1 MFDQITLP
9 NGLRIVGEK
18 LTHVRSCTVG
28 VWVKVGS
35 RNESEQE
42 NGLSHFIEHMVFK
55 GTASRSARDIAEE
68 MDMVGGQLN
77 AFTGKECTC
86 YYAKVI
92 DEDLQLAVDIL
103 ADLAL
108 RPTFDEKELN
118 KERGV
123 IVEEIAMVE
132 DTPEDLVHELL
143 ASAQFTGS
151 LSRPILG
158 PASLIRSYTRDDLLA
173 YWRKH
178 YVPRNMVLS
187 IAGNYD
193 WEQFV
198 ALAKKYFDV
207 FPNPDGEEAP
217 RQVQLFRNERLARKK
232 ETEQLHM
239 CLGFPG
245 VEADHDDL
253 YALAVFN
260 NAIGGGMSSRLFQ
273 RIREELGMAYSVYTY
288 TGSYQGVGVFNIYA
302 GTTPENGETV
312 LREIQ
317 EQLRIFL
324 KESISE
330 KEFLSAK
337 AQLRGGYVL
346 GLESS
351 SGRMQS
357 IGRGMLLNGRMRT
370 PEETLAK
377 IDAVTPEKVME
388 VARRVLSNAPC
399 AAFVGSKAEAFPAL
413 VDGAPALSPLG

>member
-9 NGLRIVGEK
+9 NGLRVVGEK
-18 LTHVRSCTVG
+18 LSHVRSCTVG

-35 RNESEQE
+35 RNESQQE

-55 GTASRSARDIAEE
+55 GTQTRSARDIAEE

-92 DEDLQLAVDIL
+92 DEDLRLAVDIL

-108 RPTFDEKELN
+108 RPVFDEKELN

-123 IVEEIAMVE
+123 VLEEIAMVE

-143 ASAQFTGS
+143 SAAQFDGS

-158 PASLIRSYTRDDLLA
+158 PGSQIRAYTRDDLLA

-178 YVPRNMVLS
+178 YVARNMVLS

-198 ALAKKYFDV
+198 ELASQYFDA

-217 RQVQLFRNERLARKK
+217 AQEQSYRHERLFRKK
-232 ETEQLHM
+232 DTEQLHL

-245 VEADHDDL
+245 IASESDDI
-253 YALAVFN
+253 YPLAILN

-288 TGSYQGVGVFNIYA
+288 SSSYHGAGVFNIYA
-302 GTTPENGETV
+302 GTTPANGEVV
-312 LREIQ
+312 LKEIQ
-317 EQLRIFL
+317 EQLRFFL
-324 KESISE
+324 KDSISE
-330 KEFLSAK
+330 KEFASAK
-337 AQLRGGYVL
+337 AQLRSGYVL

-357 IGRGMLLNGRMRT
+357 IGRGMLLHGKMRT

-377 IDAVTPEKVME
+377 IDAVTPERVMD
-388 VARRVLSNAPC
+388 VASRIFSAQPS
-399 AAFVGSKAEAFPAL
+399 AAFVGSNAEACLPL
-413 VDGAPALSPLG
+413 VGGAPAKG

>member
-1 MFDQITLP
+1 MFDQIILP
-9 NGLRIVGEK
+9 NGLRVVGEK
-18 LTHVRSCTVG
+18 LSHVRSCTVG

-35 RNESEQE
+35 RNESLAE

-55 GTASRSARDIAEE
+55 GTQNRSARYIAEE

-92 DEDLQLAVDIL
+92 DEDLRLAVDIL

-108 RPTFDEKELN
+108 RPTFDEKEMN

-123 IVEEIAMVE
+123 ILEEIAMVE
-132 DTPEDLVHELL
+132 DTPEDLVHEML
-143 ASAQFTGS
+143 ASAQFEGS

-158 PASLIRSYTRDDLLA
+158 PGSQIRAYTREDILA

-178 YVPRNMVLS
+178 YVAQNMVLS

-193 WEQFV
+193 WDAFV
-198 ALAKKYFDV
+198 ALAKQYFDV
-207 FPNPDGEEAP
+207 FPNQHGQEAAEQEQ
-217 RQVQLFRNERLARKK
+217 RYIHQCTFKTK
-232 ETEQLHM
+232 DTEQLHI

-245 VEADHDDL
+245 IGADTDDIYPL
-253 YALAVFN
+253 SVFN

-288 TGSYQGVGVFNIYA
+288 TSSYHNAGVFNVYA
-302 GTTPENGETV
+302 GTTPDHGEVV
-312 LREIQ
+312 LKEIQ
-317 EQLRIFL
+317 EQLRLFL
-324 KESISE
+324 RQPISE
-330 KEFLSAK
+330 KEFASAK
-337 AQLRGGYVL
+337 AQLRGGFVL

-351 SGRMQS
+351 GGRMQS
-357 IGRGMLLNGRMRT
+357 IGRGMLLHGRMRS

-388 VARRVLSNAPC
+388 VAQRILSAEPS
-399 AAFVGSKAEAFPAL
+399 AAFVGSNAEACVKL
-413 VDGAPALSPLG
+413 VEGAPAAGI